1 MKRLWASWRM
11 KYISSAEKT
20 PGCAFCE
27 AMKIE
32 DSAENL
38 IVHRGGYA
46 MILLNKYPY
55 TSGHIMVAP
64 LAHVANLE
72 DLDEPTGNEI
82 FRLITLGTG
91 ILKQVYHP
99 EGFNIGANL
108 GQAAGAGIPG
118 HLHFHI
124 VPRWNGDTNYMST
137 VGEVR
142 VLPEELDIS
151 FTRIKRSLVDHFKKE
166 TTE

>member
-1 MKRLWASWRM
+1 M
-11 KYISSAEKT
+11 KYISSADKQ

-27 AMKIE
+27 ALKKE

-38 IVHRGGYA
+38 IVHRGKNSL
-46 MILLNKYPY
+46 IILNKYPY
-55 TSGHIMVAP
+55 TSGHLMVAP
-64 LAHVANLE
+64 LVHVANIE
-72 DLDEPTGNEI
+72 ELDAETGNEI
-82 FRLITLGTG
+82 FQLITHSTTT
-91 ILKQVYHP
+91 LKMVYQP

-137 VGEVR
+137 IGEIR
-142 VLPEELDIS
+142 VIPEDIEV
-151 FTRIKRSLVDHFKKE
+151 TYKRIKEQLQNSL
-166 TTE
+166 

>member
-11 KYISSAEKT
+11 KYISSADKQ

-27 AMKIE
+27 ALKKE

-38 IVHRGGYA
+38 IVHRGKNSL
-46 MILLNKYPY
+46 IILNKYPY
-55 TSGHIMVAP
+55 TSGHLMVAP
-64 LAHVANLE
+64 LAHVANIE
-72 DLDEPTGNEI
+72 ELDAETGNEL
-82 FRLITLGTG
+82 FQLITHSTTT
-91 ILKQVYHP
+91 LKMVYQP

-137 VGEVR
+137 IGEIR
-142 VLPEELDIS
+142 VIPEDIEV
-151 FTRIKRSLVDHFKKE
+151 TYKRIKEQLQNSL
-166 TTE
+166 

>member
-11 KYISSAEKT
+11 KYISSADKQ

-27 AMKIE
+27 ALKKE
-32 DSAENL
+32 DSSENL
-38 IVHRGGYA
+38 IVHRGKNSL
-46 MILLNKYPY
+46 IILNKYPY
-55 TSGHIMVAP
+55 TSGHLMVAP
-64 LAHVANLE
+64 LVHVANIE
-72 DLDEPTGNEI
+72 ELDAETGNEI
-82 FRLITLGTG
+82 FQLITHSTTT
-91 ILKQVYHP
+91 LKMVYQP

-137 VGEVR
+137 IGEIR
-142 VLPEELDIS
+142 VIPEDIEV
-151 FTRIKRSLVDHFKKE
+151 TYKRIKEQLQNSL
-166 TTE
+166 

>member
-11 KYISSAEKT
+11 KYISSADKQ

-27 AMKIE
+27 ALKKE

-38 IVHRGGYA
+38 IVHRGKNSL
-46 MILLNKYPY
+46 IILNKYPY
-55 TSGHIMVAP
+55 TSGHLMVAP
-64 LAHVANLE
+64 LAHVANIE
-72 DLDEPTGNEI
+72 ELDAETGNEI
-82 FRLITLGTG
+82 FQLITHSTTT
-91 ILKQVYHP
+91 LKMVYQP

-137 VGEVR
+137 IGEIR
-142 VLPEELDIS
+142 VIPEDIEV
-151 FTRIKRSLVDHFKKE
+151 TYKRIKEQLQNSL
-166 TTE
+166 

>member
-11 KYISSAEKT
+11 KYISSTDKQ

-27 AMKIE
+27 ALNKE
-32 DSAENL
+32 DSSENL
-38 IVHRGGYA
+38 IVHRGKNSL
-46 MILLNKYPY
+46 IILNKYPY
-55 TSGHIMVAP
+55 TSGHLMVAP
-64 LAHVANLE
+64 LAHVANIE
-72 DLDEPTGNEI
+72 ELDAETGNEI
-82 FRLITLGTG
+82 FQLITHSTTT
-91 ILKQVYHP
+91 LKMVYQP

-137 VGEVR
+137 IGEIR
-142 VLPEELDIS
+142 VIPEDIEV
-151 FTRIKRSLVDHFKKE
+151 TYKRIKEQLQNSL
-166 TTE
+166 

>member
-11 KYISSAEKT
+11 KYISSADKQ

-27 AMKIE
+27 ALKKE
-32 DSAENL
+32 DSEENL
-38 IVHRGGYA
+38 IVHRGKNSL
-46 MILLNKYPY
+46 IILNKYPY
-55 TSGHIMVAP
+55 TSGHLMVAP
-64 LAHVANLE
+64 LAHVANIE
-72 DLDEPTGNEI
+72 ELDAETGNEI
-82 FRLITLGTG
+82 FQLITRSTTT
-91 ILKQVYHP
+91 LKKIYRP

-137 VGEVR
+137 IGEIR
-142 VLPEELDIS
+142 VIPEDIEV
-151 FTRIKRSLVDHFKKE
+151 TYKRIKEQLQNSL
-166 TTE
+166 